1 MTYIARRLEVVQEDG
16 KAVEYSDAEFFALQA
31 PLVVLGEPGA
41 GKSVLVKEFQKTS
54 GSQFYYA
61 SGLLPESIAPAV
73 FPARIIID
81 GLDEI
86 TAYKPGAPIVDI
98 LGKLAMHQQPNF
110 VLTCRAVDWQHAAN
124 STIISRHWQKAP
136 IVGRLLPLNDEEII
150 SFIAAENSTQDAAAF
165 LKEARKRDVADLL
178 RNPQNLLML
187 LKTVKNSGWPTT
199 RSELFERSCAALV
212 TEENEM
218 HGSLSGN
225 ARPAN
230 DVLLEA
236 AGFVCAQLLLSG
248 TTSIAVDGTSTESQ
262 KNASDFTSEG
272 FDTATIRQ
280 ALATKIFRAAGH
292 NAVEPCHRTVS
303 EYLAARWLAS
313 ALSGQLS
320 LTRLEQLLYGNDYIV
335 PSALRGLHAWLA
347 TLSPNIA
354 KTLVTRDPYGFFRYG
369 DAATLNLDQAQ
380 HLLQSLEALAD
391 IDPYFRSEDWH
402 ATFGRGLARSEL
414 RDDIIRVIRSRTAPY
429 QLKHL
434 IIESI
439 QGDAFADSIA
449 EDLLALVLD
458 ASATPVERQAAVDV
472 LTECK
477 TQPDWPETVKKLREA
492 GDVESLRIALQYI
505 IQDHVEMFDGSTIAE
520 ILVAI
525 SEEMAEDDGPNY
537 AGIGWGIDKKMSLV
551 QLEDALRVLAEC
563 APPEKSYQKRKR
575 YQEPEAWIYRF
586 AQERLER
593 AAPPPASTL
602 WSWLKH
608 SEKHNYHR
616 SEWDK
621 YSKELFSQYP
631 DYRRAVQAEA
641 LAAVPDAEDLWMA
654 LHYMGDASAGLW
666 LREDDVLFHIDA
678 LAREPQKHAK
688 WALHWRDLV
697 QWARANRD
705 FTGEALE
712 LARRQATQHPELQ
725 EQLTIL
731 ERPPERDYQKEW
743 QKQERQYKRQENKQT
758 SKRHEEYKKIQSQ
771 LPTGQPLGAFYEI
784 ANAYLGRYSNI
795 RAETGLERIAQ
806 LIGHELVPIALEGI
820 AAAVVKDDIPTPK
833 QMTELRAN
841 DSKNYFI
848 EPVLLVH
855 CAISVGNGRTLAELP
870 LPVAASALAACQWGL
885 RWIGDDTTPDVQKQL
900 EVIVFADKSSKESF
914 LRDTLE
920 PYLANGAEHISG
932 LYRLANTGDF
942 PDVAGAL
949 SIEWLTRF
957 PKLSKD
963 SLEYL
968 IKAAIRYAPHDQLIA
983 IVRERID
990 NNAWENEEQ
999 RALWIS
1005 AAFLL
1010 DYAHYTEMLSAYA
1023 NENPAHLWSIRGMAV
1038 LDRDMKDGYWPQL
1051 TPEQNHFLIRNFGA
1065 AWPPASH
1072 PSSGWCG
1079 DTNPWDAS
1087 QFIAARINA
1096 LAADVSEQAAGL
1108 LKGLVNRPELAGYHD
1123 QMKHVAA
1130 QQARRRAEA
1139 NKATPALGAV
1149 RSVLLQGD
1157 PANID
1162 DLQALIMDE
1171 LALLQRRLRDGTTNG
1186 VQAFWENDLP
1196 RGENYCRDRIVEHLE
1211 PHLQKFKVRCYT
1223 ESTMPHSTRCDFL
1236 NAFGEM
1242 NLPVEVKGQWHPEL
1256 WTAAAGQL
1264 QNYAGEY
1271 RAQGRGIYLALW
1283 FGRVSGKNPPLIAG
1297 EAALQMAQDL
1307 ENALHSQYAGKIPE
1321 ATRIFVLDLSQPALP
1336 KAPKRQAS
1344 PRKRTMKKEEA

>member
-16 KAVEYSDAEFFALQA
+16 RAVEYSDAEFFALQA

-41 GKSVLVKEFQKTS
+41 GKSVLVKEFQRTS
-54 GSQFYYA
+54 GSQLYYA
-61 SGLLPESIAPAV
+61 SGLLPESIAPAI

-124 STIISRHWQKAP
+124 STIISRHWQQAP
-136 IVGRLLPLNDEEII
+136 VVGRLLPLNDVEII
-150 SFIAAENSTQDAAAF
+150 SFIAAEDSTQDGAAF

-199 RSELFERSCAALV
+199 RSELFEHSCAALV
-212 TEENEM
+212 AEANEM

-230 DVLLEA
+230 DVLLQA
-236 AGFVCAQLLLSG
+236 AGFICAQLLLSG
-248 TTSIAVDGTSTESQ
+248 TGSIAVEGTSTESQ

-272 FDTATIRQ
+272 FDTAIIRQ

-292 NAVEPCHRTVS
+292 NTVEPCHRTVS

-347 TLSPNIA
+347 TLSLNIA

-414 RDDIIRVIRSRTAPY
+414 RDDIIRVIRNRTAPY

-472 LTECK
+472 LAECK
-477 TQPDWPETVKKLREA
+477 TQPDWPETVNKLRKA

-520 ILVAI
+520 VLVAI
-525 SEEMAEDDGPNY
+525 SEEMAEDNGPNY
-537 AGIGWGIDKKMSLV
+537 AGIGWGLDKKMSV
-551 QLEDALRVLAEC
+551 DQLEDALRVLAEC
-563 APPEKSYQKRKR
+563 APPERYSQKRRR
-575 YQEPEAWIYRF
+575 YEEPEAWIYRF

-621 YSKELFSQYP
+621 YSKEFFSQYP
-631 DYRRAVQAEA
+631 DYRRAIQAEA
-641 LAAVPDAEDLWMA
+641 LAAVPDTEDLWMA
-654 LHYMGDASAGLW
+654 LHYIGDASAGLW

-678 LAREPQKHAK
+678 LGREPQKHAK

-712 LARRQATQHPELQ
+712 FARHQATQYPELQ

-743 QKQERQYKRQENKQT
+743 QKQERQHKRQDNAAT
-758 SKRHEEYKKIQSQ
+758 RKRHEEYRRIQSQ
-771 LPTGQPLGAFYEI
+771 LPTGERLDVLSQVADS
-784 ANAYLGRYSNI
+784 YLGMYHNI
-795 RAETGLERIAQ
+795 RGEAPLDRVAHLVGE
-806 LIGHELVPIALEGI
+806 ELVPLALEGI
-820 AAAVVKDDIPTPK
+820 AAAAGRNDIPSPR

-841 DSKNYFI
+841 ESKRYFF
-848 EPVLLVH
+848 ESVLFVH
-855 CAISVGNGRTLAELP
+855 CAILVNQGQSLATLP
-870 LPVAASALAACQWGL
+870 TSVAASALTACQWGIH
-885 RWIGDDTTPDVQKQL
+885 WPGKGIPDIQKQL
-900 EVIVFADKSSKESF
+900 EAVVFTDKDSKESY
-914 LRDTLE
+914 LRDAFE
-920 PYLANGAEHISG
+920 PYFAIGAQHISG
-932 LYRLANTGDF
+932 LYRLANSDDF
-942 PDVAGAL
+942 SDVAGGL

-968 IKAAIRYAPHDQLIA
+968 IKAATRYAPHDQLIA

-990 NNAWENEEQ
+990 NKAWENEEQ

-1023 NENPAHLWSIRGMAV
+1023 DESPAHLWSIRGMAV

-1051 TPEQNHFLIRNFGA
+1051 TPEQNHFLIRKFGA

-1149 RSVLLQGD
+1149 RSVLLQGI
-1157 PANID
+1157 ID
-1162 DLQALIMDE
+1162 
-1171 LALLQRRLRDGTTNG
+1171 NG
-1186 VQAFWENDLP
+1186 
-1196 RGENYCRDRIVEHLE
+1196 
-1211 PHLQKFKVRCYT
+1211 
-1223 ESTMPHSTRCDFL
+1223 
-1236 NAFGEM
+1236 
-1242 NLPVEVKGQWHPEL
+1242 
-1256 WTAAAGQL
+1256 
-1264 QNYAGEY
+1264 
-1271 RAQGRGIYLALW
+1271 
-1283 FGRVSGKNPPLIAG
+1283 
-1297 EAALQMAQDL
+1297 
-1307 ENALHSQYAGKIPE
+1307 
-1321 ATRIFVLDLSQPALP
+1321 
-1336 KAPKRQAS
+1336 
-1344 PRKRTMKKEEA
+1344 